1 MLPQRLSLQIDNAL
15 FRPAILGK
23 PLRNAASVR
32 LGRILAGGRCRQIR
46 VRDLFGHFL
55 FRLVGV
61 VQVASEEALACYLSW
76 QVRIA
81 IGKADS
87 KRGLFEPPACFCC
100 VPYLSSLYSIH
111 ALDTGIKKIERRPM
125 SSSDQCSETGVE
137 DFPCTVLCAR
147 SRLTEC
153 HHKNHKSNANDH
165 HISSIIYFPIIST
178 RC

>member
-1 MLPQRLSLQIDNAL
+1 MLPQRLSLQIDNAF

-32 LGRILAGGRCRQIR
+32 LGRILAGGRSRQIR

-55 FRLVGV
+55 FCFVLLVF

-87 KRGLFEPPACFCC
+87 KRG
-100 VPYLSSLYSIH
+100 
-111 ALDTGIKKIERRPM
+111 
-125 SSSDQCSETGVE
+125 
-137 DFPCTVLCAR
+137 TV
-147 SRLTEC
+147 
-153 HHKNHKSNANDH
+153 
-165 HISSIIYFPIIST
+165 
-178 RC
+178 